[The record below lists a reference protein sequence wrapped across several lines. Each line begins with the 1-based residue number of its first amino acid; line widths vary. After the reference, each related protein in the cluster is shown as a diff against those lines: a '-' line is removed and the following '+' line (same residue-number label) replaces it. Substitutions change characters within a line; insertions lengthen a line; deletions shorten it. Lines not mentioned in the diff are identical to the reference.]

1 VDEPER
7 YGKWKALLGIG
18 FEANATALRADG
30 APQCLRWSA
39 GIEDSVE
46 RAKSLDKSIVLS
58 KLDGEAGCIMDS
70 ISTLP

>member
-7 YGKWKALLGIG
+7 YGKWKDLLGTG

-46 RAKSLDKSIVLS
+46 RAKSSGKSIVLS
-58 KLDGEAGCIMDS
+58 KLGGEAGCIMDS
-70 ISTLP
+70 IST